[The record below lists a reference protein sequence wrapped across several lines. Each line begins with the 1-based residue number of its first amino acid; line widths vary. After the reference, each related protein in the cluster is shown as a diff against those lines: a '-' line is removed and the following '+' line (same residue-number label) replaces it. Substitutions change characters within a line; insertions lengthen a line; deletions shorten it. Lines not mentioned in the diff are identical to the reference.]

1 MNPFGYAFDGPATPD
16 SFSELDLESASLT
29 FPVHAIALTTMG
41 AWLLDHVEVEELAD
55 TCRRLD
61 RWEFLLTIEPLR
73 MVGSTC
79 SHVNP
84 LAIF

>member
-1 MNPFGYAFDGPATPD
+1 M
-16 SFSELDLESASLT
+16 
-29 FPVHAIALTTMG
+29 HAIALTAMG
-41 AWLLDHVEVEELAD
+41 AWLLDHVEVEELAR

-61 RWEFLLTIEPLR
+61 RWEFLVTIEPLR
-73 MVGSTC
+73 MVGSTG